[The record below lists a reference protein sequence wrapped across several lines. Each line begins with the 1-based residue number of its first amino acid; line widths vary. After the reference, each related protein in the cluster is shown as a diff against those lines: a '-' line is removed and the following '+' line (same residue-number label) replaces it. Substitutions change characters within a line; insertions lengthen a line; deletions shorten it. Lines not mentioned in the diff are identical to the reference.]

1 MRRDVDPVGFVLE
14 SLQSLEMEL
23 AMTNALK
30 MQLLLVWDGGE
41 FILTMLRKA
50 F

>member
-30 MQLLLVWDGGE
+30 MQLLLV
-41 FILTMLRKA
+41 
-50 F
+50 